1 MDATEEQ
8 LEFPVIYAAARD
20 DLTRYDANDG
30 NMDFKPLYDTILKE
44 VPNHKVLM
52 KMVYNFK
59 YLLLTMIILLENR
72 NC

>member
-20 DLTRYDANDG
+20 GLARYDANDG

-44 VPNHKVLM
+44 VQK
-52 KMVYNFK
+52 
-59 YLLLTMIILLENR
+59 TTR
-72 NC
+72 C